1 LRACRMRYRCA
12 RGGNTFSLDE
22 HLPRRDDS
30 AIDYIEQP
38 RGMQHDAV
46 WRWGWRFLSQSR
58 A

>member
-1 LRACRMRYRCA
+1 MRYRCA